1 MSEVPHGN
9 VSKVI
14 RAAGPHA
21 WQGIPLEAYKPTTD
35 TYKGVTRRELV
46 GKRGESPRFHVRY
59 FEVEPGGFTTWE
71 KHEHEH
77 VVIVQRGTGHA
88 VVGTQAH
95 AVTVGDIV
103 YVSPSDPHQ
112 FRCPVKATEPFGFL
126 CLVNAERDRPVPVEG
141 YGLCEVCE

>member
-1 MSEVPHGN
+1 
-9 VSKVI
+9 
-14 RAAGPHA
+14 
-21 WQGIPLEAYKPTTD
+21 
-35 TYKGVTRRELV
+35 
-46 GKRGESPRFHVRY
+46 VRY

-77 VVIVQRGTGHA
+77 VVIVQRGRGHA

-95 AVTVGDIV
+95 AVGPGDIV

-112 FRCPVKATEPFGFL
+112 FRCPAKAAEPFGFL
-126 CLVNAERDRPVPVEG
+126 CLVNAERDRPVPVDG